1 MISGVKAVVKGEST
15 YQKWLK
21 TEGLPVIRDFYIKD
35 IREVPLEPWKRRG
48 GFGVYLNLIGTGET
62 NDSYICEIPPG
73 KSLNPERHMFEEMIY
88 IVKGRGATSVW
99 LDGGTKQT
107 FEWQAGSLFAPP
119 LNTWHQHF
127 NGSGSEP
134 VRYFAVTSA
143 PLMINLF
150 HNMDFI
156 FGNSFEFTDRFSSDR
171 DYFSGKGTSYP
182 GRIWDTNFV
191 PDVRAFALQEWSER
205 GAGGRNIM
213 LELSEN
219 TMAAHISEFPIGTY
233 KKAHRHGP
241 GAHVVIV
248 GGEGYSLLWPEGSP
262 IQKYEWQEGSVVVP
276 PDRWFHQHFNS
287 GKTPA
292 RYLAMRWGS
301 KKFTGSR
308 KGYGVDESVKS
319 GGDQVEYEDEDPK
332 VHQEFEAD
340 LIQAGVTCQMG
351 AMHPMCNYAA
361 QAVAST

>member
-1 MISGVKAVVKGEST
+1 MISGVKAEIKGEST

-99 LDGGTKQT
+99 LDGGAKQT

-351 AMHPMCNYAA
+351 AMHPMCNHAA

>member
-1 MISGVKAVVKGEST
+1 MISGVKAEVKGEST

-48 GFGVYLNLIGTGET
+48 GLGVYLNLIGTGES

-73 KSLNPERHMFEEMIY
+73 KSLNPEHHLFEEMIY

-99 LDGGTKQT
+99 LDGGAKQT

-171 DYFSGKGTSYP
+171 DYFSGKGNSYS

-191 PDVRAFALQEWSER
+191 PDVRAFPLQQWSER

-308 KGYGVDESVKS
+308 KAYGVDENVKS
-319 GGDQVEYEDEDPK
+319 GGAQIEYEDEDPK
-332 VHQEFEAD
+332 VHQEYEAD
-340 LIQAGVTCQMG
+340 LNRAGATCQMG
-351 AMHPMCNYAA
+351 AIHPMCSDAP